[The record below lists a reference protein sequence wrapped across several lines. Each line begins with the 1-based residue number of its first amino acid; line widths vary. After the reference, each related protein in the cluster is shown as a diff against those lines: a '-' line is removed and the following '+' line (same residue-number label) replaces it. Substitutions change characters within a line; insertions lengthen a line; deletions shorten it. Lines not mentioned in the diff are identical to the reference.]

1 MTQVVPQNIAIK
13 KKEPEK
19 VEMGYIMTNL
29 SNYNRLSSSSSP
41 LKEKINSLSP
51 ELKSKYIR
59 DNKFSNILKTEN
71 GDITDFSN
79 YYKSMKLNPYKK

>member
-29 SNYNRLSSSSSP
+29 S
-41 LKEKINSLSP
+41 I
-51 ELKSKYIR
+51 
-59 DNKFSNILKTEN
+59 
-71 GDITDFSN
+71 
-79 YYKSMKLNPYKK
+79 